1 MAWFKRRMIPPEVVT
16 EIFDIC
22 GNPCNSDRLIR
33 LKSFIDLYS
42 MKEIDSLVIRET
54 TDPYYLPD
62 GRNPF
67 MTSLYFGNV
76 NVAQLLFNSGSDVTK
91 RSLISGS
98 VLDAAAG
105 NKNFLNILQ
114 SILIKGGNPNICY
127 HGHPSPLGRAALQSN
142 LDAVKMLIHYGA
154 KPRYCDDC
162 VVLWTWA
169 FDGDR
174 ISPLEPLSKD
184 SLDYILLKGEAILE
198 ELVEAGACLSS
209 ASIIRG
215 DGKTPIQTIKTRQQT
230 KKIANKVIKML
241 IKHGADP
248 NVK

>member
-22 GNPCNSDRLIR
+22 SNPCSSDRLIR

-91 RSLISGS
+91 RSLIS
-98 VLDAAAG
+98 
-105 NKNFLNILQ
+105 
-114 SILIKGGNPNICY
+114 C
-127 HGHPSPLGRAALQSN
+127 R
-142 LDAVKMLIHYGA
+142 
-154 KPRYCDDC
+154 
-162 VVLWTWA
+162 
-169 FDGDR
+169 
-174 ISPLEPLSKD
+174 
-184 SLDYILLKGEAILE
+184 
-198 ELVEAGACLSS
+198 
-209 ASIIRG
+209 
-215 DGKTPIQTIKTRQQT
+215 
-230 KKIANKVIKML
+230 
-241 IKHGADP
+241 
-248 NVK
+248 